1 MNLNRNR
8 CRGLTPILAA
18 SLWLCVAVMESM
30 AQPSVGG
37 IVYGPKGAFN
47 ISAPKGWVLDPSAG
61 AAQGQPCVL
70 YPKDMTWD
78 TADPIMY
85 AKIAGTK
92 FEDYEAFAKF
102 AVDQMKAE
110 RPGSKWKRIK
120 TGKSDGGLPWFINEY
135 PATKSYGRHEL
146 VAYIQLPKAVAFVVF
161 SADEEAAFNKHK
173 GDLEEAVKTIRSMEV
188 DYPGKGKKPE
198 DR

>member
-1 MNLNRNR
+1 
-8 CRGLTPILAA
+8 
-18 SLWLCVAVMESM
+18 
-30 AQPSVGG
+30 
-37 IVYGPKGAFN
+37 
-47 ISAPKGWVLDPSAG
+47 
-61 AAQGQPCVL
+61 
-70 YPKDMTWD
+70 
-78 TADPIMY
+78 
-85 AKIAGTK
+85 
-92 FEDYEAFAKF
+92 
-102 AVDQMKAE
+102 MKAE

>member
-1 MNLNRNR
+1 MSLNRNR
-8 CRGLTPILAA
+8 YRGLTPILVGA
-18 SLWLCVAVMESM
+18 LWLCVAVMESM

-47 ISAPKGWVLDPSAG
+47 ISAPKGWVLDPTAG

-102 AVDQMKAE
+102 ALDHMKAE
-110 RPGSKWKRIK
+110 RPGFEWKRIK
-120 TGKSDGGLPWFINEY
+120 
-135 PATKSYGRHEL
+135 
-146 VAYIQLPKAVAFVVF
+146 
-161 SADEEAAFNKHK
+161 
-173 GDLEEAVKTIRSMEV
+173 
-188 DYPGKGKKPE
+188 
-198 DR
+198 